1 MRYEYWSGMSLLW
14 IIVIGILAGFLAGK
28 IMRGKGFGVLID
40 LLIGIVGSFIGSWVF
55 GMLGVFPGFG
65 LIGQLIVSLV
75 GALILLFLIRL
86 IKKA

>member
-1 MRYEYWSGMSLLW
+1 MRYEYWSGISLLW

>member
-55 GMLGVFPGFG
+55 GMLAVFPGFG